1 MTQKIF
7 ILRTDRWYWLIW
19 YQHKKSKPLKLPQ
32 WWRKWEQ
39 QQKLIATNSKT
50 RHYKIKWN
58 EHQLIT
64 LCVSMKNCN
73 QCFYDLFTLNSH
85 LYEWASWLHMRVE
98 ALKVMGD
105 ASQWAFMALFYDW
118 KPSKLITLNLFFAFN
133 CSLSHRYT
141 LCSWGIYSTHNER
154 IYEWECS
161 RY

>member
-1 MTQKIF
+1 MYALPLHLMPSNEWRKKII

-85 LYEWASWLHMRVE
+85 LYEWASWLHIWEWR
-98 ALKVMGD
+98 L
-105 ASQWAFMALFYDW
+105 W
-118 KPSKLITLNLFFAFN
+118 KSWEMLHSEHLW
-133 CSLSHRYT
+133 
-141 LCSWGIYSTHNER
+141 LCSTIE
-154 IYEWECS
+154 S
-161 RY
+161 RAN